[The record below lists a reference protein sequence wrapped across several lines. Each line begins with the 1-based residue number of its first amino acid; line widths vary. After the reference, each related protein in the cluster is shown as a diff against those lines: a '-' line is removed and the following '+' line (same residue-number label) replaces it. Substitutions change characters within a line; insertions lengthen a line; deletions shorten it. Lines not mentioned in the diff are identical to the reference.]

1 MANLSNAIKA
11 LDSIRGGKKIR
22 AALGGTPEGEKKAK
36 AYIIK
41 TLFPLLKGITPVKD
55 LENVTREDDSS
66 WFFLVKSPNLTK
78 SEFTKIKGIL
88 SKHSSQTQI
97 HPEGFETGEGFY
109 ISYSGANP
117 SPDWKSRVK
126 KIDPSAD
133 KIAKSIQKETDD
145 FDVSYTGYK
154 EFGECIFLFKF
165 KGANINT
172 FLREHSGPGGGLK
185 GYLDNFF
192 DHLGTIKGIETKGKE
207 IYVNVEF

>member
-11 LDSIRGGKKIR
+11 LDSISGGKKIR
-22 AALGGTPEGEKKAK
+22 ADKKVTVADVTKALKSIAPSLKFKK
-36 AYIIK
+36 I
-41 TLFPLLKGITPVKD
+41 
-55 LENVTREDDSS
+55 EDATDDKDSS
-66 WFFLVKSPNLTK
+66 YFFLVVTDAIPDGKTFVKFKEKNSKELNNK
-78 SEFTKIKGIL
+78 YKMSFGGFQKGL
-88 SKHSSQTQI
+88 
-97 HPEGFETGEGFY
+97 GFY
-109 ISYSGANP
+109 ISGGSREVETKVKA
-117 SPDWKSRVK
+117 PDSY
-126 KIDPSAD
+126 AD

-185 GYLDNFF
+185 GYLDRFF